1 MRVLLLMVLLFLV
14 SPAAPARGGQIIDSA
29 GQPVDPAI
37 DQQVSQAR
45 LLRMPNMPD
54 QYDPKRSVELL
65 QQIVAQHPDYYRAR
79 YNLALSQLELD
90 PDHPDVYLPTFDQ
103 AVEIQLTNPS
113 IRDGSIF
120 NTVGWLRL
128 NMRDY
133 DKAQD
138 LFGHALFLAPT
149 NSVWTNSAAN
159 YNLGRLYFE
168 RSDYSDSLKYL
179 NVAADTY
186 HNPAAISLRQ
196 VVQDTMDPSPP
207 SPLPPRSP

>member
-1 MRVLLLMVLLFLV
+1 MRYGLLFMLFLLTG
-14 SPAAPARGGQIIDSA
+14 PGTALGGQIVDSV
-29 GQPVDPAI
+29 GQSVDPAV
-37 DQQVSQAR
+37 DQQVSDAR

-54 QYDPKRSVELL
+54 QYDPKRSVEML

-103 AVEIQLTNPS
+103 AVKIQLANPS
-113 IRDGSIF
+113 IKDGSIF

-133 DKAQD
+133 DQAQD
-138 LFGHALFLAPT
+138 LFGHALTLAPNNT
-149 NSVWTNSAAN
+149 VWTNSATN

-168 RSDYSDSLKYL
+168 RSDYTNSLKYL
-179 NVAADTY
+179 DVAADTY

-196 VVQDTMDPSPP
+196 VVKETIDPMPP
-207 SPLPPRSP
+207 SPLPPKSP